1 MCYNTVITRKLTGI
15 SNTRPLP
22 NVPSMKNWVKLN
34 EPLHYKI
41 HKDQTSSYVS
51 SFVRHSD
58 QCVFSFY
65 SIDLLQF
72 GECQSAQTRSNPHC
86 REIDLPSDSFLWL
99 NTVLTLIPCHRVHF
113 RAAKRG
119 LLLFSGRQTD
129 AHASARSDFDYGG
142 DFVTGGREGE
152 AEAERETTQ
161 SGEESVRVEWGQAT
175 FLSAVKHGGCAGTL
189 GLSHC
194 GVTYKYGF
202 GLKASLVR
210 AGSTIA
216 SCGFTEKLVW
226 NLVKICLSSFYWKTK
241 AHKVPIPSYKQR
253 SAQC

>member
-1 MCYNTVITRKLTGI
+1 MCYNTVITRKWTGI

-22 NVPSMKNWVKLN
+22 NAPSMKNWVKLN

-86 REIDLPSDSFLWL
+86 REIELPSDSPLWH
-99 NTVLTLIPCHRVHF
+99 NTVPTLIPCHRVHF

-129 AHASARSDFDYGG
+129 RRARKRPVRFRLRRWFCDRRQ
-142 DFVTGGREGE
+142 GGRSRSWTWNYTIGRGKREGGVGSGDIPVGRKTWGVRGNFR
-152 AEAERETTQ
+152 AVALWCHVQVWVRFKGFPRQ
-161 SGEESVRVEWGQAT
+161 SGFNSRQLWV
-175 FLSAVKHGGCAGTL
+175 
-189 GLSHC
+189 
-194 GVTYKYGF
+194 YGETNWF
-202 GLKASLVR
+202 EN
-210 AGSTIA
+210 
-216 SCGFTEKLVW
+216 F
-226 NLVKICLSSFYWKTK
+226 
-241 AHKVPIPSYKQR
+241 
-253 SAQC
+253 